1 MGYQIRESP
10 DRLNTKGS
18 HMFNTT
24 CNSCDHLFVEY
35 EHEDDNVVM
44 CPNCNASYEIE
55 EDDE

>member
-1 MGYQIRESP
+1 
-10 DRLNTKGS
+10 
-18 HMFNTT
+18 MFNTT